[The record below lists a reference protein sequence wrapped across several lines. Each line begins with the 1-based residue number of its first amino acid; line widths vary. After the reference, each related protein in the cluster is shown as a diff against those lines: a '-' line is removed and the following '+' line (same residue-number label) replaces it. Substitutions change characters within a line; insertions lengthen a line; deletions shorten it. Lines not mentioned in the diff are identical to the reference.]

1 MQQLIINI
9 TNDSKAQTFIN
20 FLKQLDF
27 ISVEEVNLEK
37 KLDEFQYDIS
47 ESLNDLKDQK
57 VSTWKNK
64 KVTIKNA

>member
-9 TNDSKAQTFIN
+9 TNDSKAKSFIN

-27 ISVEEVNLEK
+27 ISIEEVNVEK
-37 KLDEFQYDIS
+37 KLDDFQYDIT
-47 ESLNDLKDQK
+47 ESLNDLKDHK
-57 VSTWKNK
+57 VSTWKSK

>member
-27 ISVEEVNLEK
+27 ISVEEVNVEK

-47 ESLNDLKDQK
+47 ESLNDLKDHK

>member
-47 ESLNDLKDQK
+47 ESLNDLKDHK